1 MDFQDLLAKNGS
13 FGGQNNGKGGAM
25 LTPQQTRSYFWGL
38 LPLCHFCENRSR
50 NATVRV
56 RTDRQTDTRSDS
68 DKVNL

>member
-38 LPLCHFCENRSR
+38 LPLCHFWWKSIKKCNCEN
-50 NATVRV
+50 A
-56 RTDRQTDTRSDS
+56 DR
-68 DKVNL
+68 